1 MNQEKQQKHGIEHD
15 VAILG
20 GGPAG
25 LTAAIYTSRAQLSTI
40 VFAGSPPGG
49 QLTTTT
55 EVENFPG
62 FHEGIHGPELISKFR
77 KQAERFGTVIM
88 DENITEVTGTFETGF
103 NVFTEQDHE
112 YEVKTILIATG
123 ASAKWLGLESEQRMR
138 GKGVSACATCDG
150 FFFKDKE
157 VAVIGGGDSAMEE
170 ASFLTRIASK
180 VHVLV
185 RKPKGGLRASAIMQE
200 RVFNNEKIEFHYN
213 TELEEVLGENSVDGI
228 KVVNNETGKVSEI
241 PAIKGV
247 FLAIGHRPNTS
258 FLEGFIELDEK
269 GYVKLYNNTHT
280 SKEGV
285 FVAGDVADFKYRQAV
300 TAAGFGTMAA
310 LDLERF
316 LAEREELSK

>member
-1 MNQEKQQKHGIEHD
+1 MTDTKDNSETFD

-25 LTAAIYTSRAQLSTI
+25 LTAAVYTSRAQLKTL

-55 EVENFPG
+55 EVENYPG
-62 FHEGIHGPELISKFR
+62 FPEGITGPELIQKFR
-77 KQAERFGTVIM
+77 KQAERFGTTVK
-88 DENITEVTGTFETGF
+88 DENISKVFGTFEEGF
-103 NVFTEQDHE
+103 TVETENGHK
-112 YEVKTILIATG
+112 YAANTVLIATG
-123 ASAKWLGLESEQRMR
+123 ASARWLGLESEQRMR

-150 FFFKDKE
+150 FFFKGKE
-157 VAVIGGGDSAMEE
+157 VAVVGGGDSAMEE
-170 ASFLTRIASK
+170 ATFLTRFADK

-185 RKPKGGLRASAIMQE
+185 RKSKGSLRASKIMQE
-200 RVFNNEKIEFHYN
+200 RAFNNDKIKFHYN
-213 TELEEVLGENSVDGI
+213 TELHEVLGEDSVSGI
-228 KVVNNETGKVSEI
+228 KVINNEMDQIKEMPEI
-241 PAIKGV
+241 EGV
-247 FLAIGHRPNTS
+247 FLAIGHTPNTG
-258 FLEGFIELDEK
+258 FLEGFVELDHK
-269 GYVKLYNNTHT
+269 GYVKIYDTTHT

-316 LAEREELSK
+316 LAKNEVQS